1 MKIIYKWFAHP
12 KQTQWLTFQTDMF
25 DTDMG
30 FYNLPGSKQ
39 NGTTWM
45 DHVFAFAQVP
55 HEGLHAEYPCIDE
68 IPQKLSLRHGPS
80 EGTINAEG

>member
-1 MKIIYKWFAHP
+1 
-12 KQTQWLTFQTDMF
+12 MF

-68 IPQKLSLRHGPS
+68 IS
-80 EGTINAEG
+80 